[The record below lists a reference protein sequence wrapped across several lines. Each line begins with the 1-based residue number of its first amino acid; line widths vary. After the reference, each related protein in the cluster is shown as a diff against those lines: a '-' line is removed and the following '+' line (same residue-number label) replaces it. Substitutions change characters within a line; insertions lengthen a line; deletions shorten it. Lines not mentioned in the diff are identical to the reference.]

1 MIIGLGDMLELG
13 EESIPAHVEAGAM
26 VAETGAHYF
35 VVIGDYAQE
44 MIRGAVEGGF
54 PPDRALV
61 AASHEDMAERIRAVT
76 QEGDLVLLK
85 GSRGAALDKVVR
97 ILMGKG

>member
-1 MIIGLGDMLELG
+1 
-13 EESIPAHVEAGAM
+13 M

-44 MIRGAVEGGF
+44 MIRGAVESGF
-54 PPDRALV
+54 PPDRTVV
-61 AASHEDMAERIRAVT
+61 AASHEDMAERIKAVI

-85 GSRGAALDKVVR
+85 GSRRAGLDKVVR
-97 ILMGKG
+97 ILMTKD